1 MNWERATVSAP
12 PAPDKRGPFSWTC
25 PQNASNSQV
34 ALSPYFSFVPS
45 FIYRKGSK
53 EVTDAEWKGQLLL
66 RNRPLFPIDPTD
78 LSRSTS
84 LFLIFY
90 STLLSSLS
98 LLLFR
103 MRDPIVLTYVSG
115 SLPVVSFLSLS
126 YLQQSQDGCNVI
138 PGQGEVFAQV
148 EPILWNEKSSWTVSP
163 TTAF

>member
-1 MNWERATVSAP
+1 
-12 PAPDKRGPFSWTC
+12 
-25 PQNASNSQV
+25 
-34 ALSPYFSFVPS
+34 
-45 FIYRKGSK
+45 
-53 EVTDAEWKGQLLL
+53 
-66 RNRPLFPIDPTD
+66 
-78 LSRSTS
+78 
-84 LFLIFY
+84 
-90 STLLSSLS
+90 
-98 LLLFR
+98 